1 MKKIICTILLFAFY
15 TNTFAQDY
23 FEGQIDFKV
32 EYESLNI
39 NIPSS
44 YLSYVLGDLFTAYVQ
59 EDRYIILYNSKADK
73 GWSKTIISLDE
84 GYSYVEFEKS
94 DTIFKSKLNSNKNKL
109 IMIKKNPNKQIS
121 VLGELCSSISLKYES
136 IDSENPIKISNGVH
150 YYNPKYRLNPEKYR
164 IYTSGFWNLYV
175 DKSEAISIRSEH
187 IYEGFFKS
195 VSEAKKIEL
204 KEIPD
209 ELFELNKEK
218 IIVDSN

>member
-1 MKKIICTILLFAFY
+1 MEKLICTILLLTY
-15 TNTFAQDY
+15 YSNTFAQDY

-109 IMIKKNPNKQIS
+109 I
-121 VLGELCSSISLKYES
+121 
-136 IDSENPIKISNGVH
+136 
-150 YYNPKYRLNPEKYR
+150 
-164 IYTSGFWNLYV
+164 T
-175 DKSEAISIRSEH
+175 
-187 IYEGFFKS
+187 
-195 VSEAKKIEL
+195 
-204 KEIPD
+204 
-209 ELFELNKEK
+209 
-218 IIVDSN
+218 